1 MYSNR
6 AAKLRFF
13 FHILCIGANKIADL
27 ILIAAKSRY
36 VGMKRKRC
44 KPVEAIP
51 EIEGY
56 VVEKKTISMLKANIV
71 ALLAMA
77 LLALLGL
84 MAMYAIWGAFPFGRP
99 WTGAAFFPAVVLG
112 IVVHELIHGFT
123 WMWVTRSGFRHLR
136 FGTLSGGVY
145 CHIDVPMNKRKY
157 VIGALMP
164 LLLLGVLPF
173 LLSFVMP
180 SLWMM
185 LFGVLFIS
193 AAMGDVMIVWVIRH
207 EPADTLVYDH
217 PTEAGCMVYHKQ

>member
-1 MYSNR
+1 
-6 AAKLRFF
+6 
-13 FHILCIGANKIADL
+13 
-27 ILIAAKSRY
+27 
-36 VGMKRKRC
+36 MKKKRRKTI
-44 KPVEAIP
+44 EAIP

-84 MAMYAIWGAFPFGRP
+84 MVMYAIWGGFPFGRP
-99 WTGAAFFPAVVLG
+99 WTGAVFFPAIVLG
-112 IVVHELIHGFT
+112 IVVHELIHGLT
-123 WMWVTRSGFRHLR
+123 WMWVTRSGFHHLR
-136 FGTLSGGVY
+136 FGTLPGGVY
-145 CHIDVPMNKRKY
+145 CHIDVPMTKRKY

-164 LLLLGVLPF
+164 LWLMSVVPF

-185 LFGVLFIS
+185 LFGVIFIS

-207 EPADTLVYDH
+207 EPSDTLIYDH
-217 PTEAGCMVYHKQ
+217 PTEAGCLVYRRIKSELKG